1 MLTVHAPTATTFTA
15 TGEGVLDPELIDAR
29 VVEELGGAY
38 QLTVTYPA
46 DGPLASKLVVEAIIA
61 APVPGTTIR
70 QGFRIHE
77 VTTSLDGLLEVTA
90 FHLFYDLAGNFIA
103 DTFVVNKTPKAALDQ
118 LLRSATTPHRF
129 TATSSDTATRAS
141 ARVVRMNLAAAIM
154 DQGSDNTFASRWAGE
169 LTRDNWHIHHAATRG
184 ADRGVVIRD
193 RKNLTGYT
201 STIDLTSVVTRIVP
215 VGFDGITLPELYV
228 DSPHLNA
235 YAIPHIKVMRY
246 PDIKAIADADNPRE
260 DEVPLPQAHALLR
273 QAAKT
278 EFTTNHVDTPAA
290 SYTVSFVDLA
300 STAEY
305 ADLAELETVLL
316 GDTVTVQHADLGMS
330 LSARVVGYE
339 YDPLQQAY
347 VSVELGSVAGKFT
360 QITRQITTA
369 QTAAQMAADLAG
381 VALASADGKSTN
393 HYGPKQ
399 PAAARLGDTW
409 FRDNGES
416 IEIWIYQV
424 TDTGE
429 PGWVALATDLN
440 HAQVSAELAEARAE
454 VEAAKT
460 AADDAQAAATAVA
473 ARLTVAETE
482 ISQAREAAS
491 QAEATAREAE
501 AVAGEAGMKVTGLE
515 SSVSQAQHR
524 ADTAYETARQVQT
537 SNEARFTELTNADN
551 SLASSLSMMA
561 SDLNLRVRSGEIISQ
576 INISPET
583 ILIAGERIHITG
595 RTSIDDATVTSAMI
609 ANAAITDAKIANL
622 SAAKITTG
630 TLAAA
635 RIAAGSITSDKLTI
649 ADGFIKTA
657 MIANAAITDAK
668 IGSLSASKITT
679 GTLSAARI
687 AAGSITSDK
696 LTIATGFIQTG
707 MIADAAITSAK
718 IGALDAGKI
727 TTGVLNASRIGA
739 RSITA
744 DKLAT
749 NAIQVG
755 LAGWTS
761 SIRISPT
768 QIAWYNGS
776 TLEGSITSSGMN
788 FYYGTRFIGRTGQ
801 QYKTGNTSVRGIS
814 NSLDT
819 QGDYITWSYKKLQ
832 SDDSYTTMLTL
843 DPRGK
848 FYGHAGI
855 HLGAELRTHGHSFYT
870 GENRSVVLQDCTLT
884 GKGTFAGWAGSS
896 NLSKVVFHTYDLMI
910 VTNGSF
916 YNMTRL
922 VDRVNDLMTR
932 VNSLILSLNQ
942 GWVKNINDAG
952 NGRITWNYFY
962 NTGLSTMSTNLN

>member
-29 VVEELGGAY
+29 VIEELGGAY

-46 DGPLASKLVVEAIIA
+46 DGPLASKLAVEAIIA

-118 LLRSATTPHRF
+118 LLRSATTKHRF

-154 DQGSDNTFASRWAGE
+154 DQASDNTFASRWAGE

-246 PDIKAIADADNPRE
+246 PDIKAIADAENPRE

-278 EFTTNHVDTPAA
+278 EFTTNHIDTPAA

-316 GDTVTVQHADLGMS
+316 GDTVTVQHADLGVS

-360 QITRQITTA
+360 QITRTITTA

-416 IEIWIYQV
+416 IEIWIYQL

-460 AADDAQAAATAVA
+460 AADDAQAAAIAVG
-473 ARLTVAETE
+473 ARLTEAETE

-491 QAEATAREAE
+491 QAETTARQAE
-501 AVAGEAGMKVTGLE
+501 AVAGEAGVKVTGLE
-515 SSVSQAQHR
+515 SSVSQARHR

-537 SNEARFTELTNADN
+537 SSEARFTELTNADN

-583 ILIAGERIHITG
+583 ILIDGKRIHITG
-595 RTSIDDATVTSAMI
+595 QTSIDNATITTAMI

-630 TLAAA
+630 TLSAG

-679 GTLSAARI
+679 GTLSAGRI

-696 LTIATGFIQTG
+696 LTIANGFIKTA
-707 MIADAAITSAK
+707 MIAEAAITSAK
-718 IGALDAGKI
+718 IAALDAGKI
-727 TTGVLNASRIGA
+727 TTGTLNAARIGA
-739 RSITA
+739 KSITA

-761 SIRISPT
+761 SIRITPT
-768 QIAWYNGS
+768 QISWYSGS
-776 TLEGSITSSGMN
+776 SLEGTITSSGLR
-788 FYYGTRFIGRTGQ
+788 FWYGTRYIGEMAR
-801 QYKTGNTSVRGIS
+801 RGKKDATDIQGIV
-814 NSLDT
+814 NQLAYR
-819 QGDYITWSYKKLQ
+819 GDYVAWTYQ
-832 SDDSYTTMLTL
+832 TTSTGDYFTCLTL
-843 DPRGK
+843 DPKGK
-848 FYGHAGI
+848 FYGRAGI
-855 HLGAELRTHGHSFYT
+855 HLGADLRINGNKVYT
-870 GENRSVVLQDCTLT
+870 SDTRYVMFQDVAFS
-884 GKGTFAGWAGSS
+884 GKGTYATLSGSS
-896 NLSKVVFHTYDLMI
+896 GLARIGFHTYDLLI
-910 VTNGSF
+910 TTNGTF
-916 YNMTRL
+916 YNMSRAFDRL
-922 VDRVNDLMTR
+922 KDLMTR
-932 VNSLILSLNQ
+932 VNEIIRRLNY
-942 GWVKNINDAG
+942 GWIVSISGSGSN
-952 NGRITWNYFY
+952 ITWTNYN
-962 NTGLSTMSTNLN
+962 NTGLSAMSTTLV

>member
-154 DQGSDNTFASRWAGE
+154 DQASDNTFASRWAGE
-169 LTRDNWHIHHAATRG
+169 LTRDNWHIHHTATRG

-316 GDTVTVQHADLGMS
+316 GDTVTVQHADLGVS

-416 IEIWIYQV
+416 IEIWIYQL

-460 AADDAQAAATAVA
+460 AADDAQAAAIAVA
-473 ARLTVAETE
+473 ARLTVAEAE
-482 ISQAREAAS
+482 IGQAREAAS

-537 SNEARFTELTNADN
+537 SSEARFTELTNADN

-561 SDLNLRVRSGEIISQ
+561 SDLNLRVRSSEIVSQ

-595 RTSIDDATVTSAMI
+595 RTSIDDATVTTAMI
-609 ANAAITDAKIANL
+609 ANAAITDAKISNL

-657 MIANAAITDAK
+657 MIADAAITDAK

-696 LTIATGFIQTG
+696 LTISNGFIKTA

-744 DKLAT
+744 DKLAA

-761 SIRISPT
+761 SIRITPT
-768 QIAWYNGS
+768 QISWYSGS
-776 TLEGSITSSGMN
+776 SLEGTITSSGLR
-788 FYYGTRFIGRTGQ
+788 FWYGTRYIGEMARRAKKDATDIQGIVNQ
-801 QYKTGNTSVRGIS
+801 LAYRGTTS
-814 NSLDT
+814 L
-819 QGDYITWSYKKLQ
+819 
-832 SDDSYTTMLTL
+832 
-843 DPRGK
+843 
-848 FYGHAGI
+848 
-855 HLGAELRTHGHSFYT
+855 
-870 GENRSVVLQDCTLT
+870 
-884 GKGTFAGWAGSS
+884 
-896 NLSKVVFHTYDLMI
+896 
-910 VTNGSF
+910 
-916 YNMTRL
+916 
-922 VDRVNDLMTR
+922 
-932 VNSLILSLNQ
+932 
-942 GWVKNINDAG
+942 
-952 NGRITWNYFY
+952 GRIRRPPPATI
-962 NTGLSTMSTNLN
+962 SRV

>member
-154 DQGSDNTFASRWAGE
+154 DQASDNTFASRWAGE
-169 LTRDNWHIHHAATRG
+169 LTRDNWHIHHTATRG

-316 GDTVTVQHADLGMS
+316 GDTVTVQHADLGVS

-416 IEIWIYQV
+416 IEIWIYQL

-460 AADDAQAAATAVA
+460 AADDAQAAAIAVA
-473 ARLTVAETE
+473 ARLTVAEAE
-482 ISQAREAAS
+482 IGQAREAAS

-537 SNEARFTELTNADN
+537 SSEARFTELTNADN

-561 SDLNLRVRSGEIISQ
+561 SDLNLRVRSSEIVSQ

-595 RTSIDDATVTSAMI
+595 RTSIDDATVTTAMI
-609 ANAAITDAKIANL
+609 ANAAITDAKISNL

-657 MIANAAITDAK
+657 MIADAAITDAK

-696 LTIATGFIQTG
+696 LTISNGFIKTA

-744 DKLAT
+744 DKLAA

-761 SIRISPT
+761 SIRITPT
-768 QIAWYNGS
+768 QISWYSGS
-776 TLEGSITSSGMN
+776 SLEGTITSSGLR
-788 FYYGTRFIGRTGQ
+788 FWYGTRYIGEMARRAKKDATDIQ
-801 QYKTGNTSVRGIS
+801 GIV
-814 NSLDT
+814 NQLAYR
-819 QGDYITWSYKKLQ
+819 GDYVAWTYQ
-832 SDDSYTTMLTL
+832 TTSTGDYFTCLTL
-843 DPRGK
+843 DPKGK
-848 FYGHAGI
+848 FYGRAGI
-855 HLGAELRTHGHSFYT
+855 HLGADLRINGNKVYT
-870 GENRSVVLQDCTLT
+870 SDTRYVMFQDVAFS
-884 GKGTFAGWAGSS
+884 GKGTYATLSGSS
-896 NLSKVVFHTYDLMI
+896 GLARIGFHTYDLLI
-910 VTNGSF
+910 TTNGTF
-916 YNMTRL
+916 YNMSRAFDRL
-922 VDRVNDLMTR
+922 KDLMTR
-932 VNSLILSLNQ
+932 VNEIIRRLNY
-942 GWVKNINDAG
+942 GWIVSISGSGSN
-952 NGRITWNYFY
+952 ITWTNYN
-962 NTGLSTMSTNLN
+962 NTGLSAMSTSLV

>member
-473 ARLTVAETE
+473 ARLTVAEAE
-482 ISQAREAAS
+482 IGQAREAAS

-561 SDLNLRVRSGEIISQ
+561 SDLNLRVRSSEIVSQ

-595 RTSIDDATVTSAMI
+595 RTSIDDATVTTAMI

>member
-169 LTRDNWHIHHAATRG
+169 LTRDNWHIHHTATRG

-537 SNEARFTELTNADN
+537 SSEARFTELTNADN

-561 SDLNLRVRSGEIISQ
+561 SDLNLRVRSSEIISQ

-595 RTSIDDATVTSAMI
+595 RTSIDNATVTTAMI
-609 ANAAITDAKIANL
+609 ANAAITDAKISNL

>member
-15 TGEGVLDPELIDAR
+15 TGEGVLDHDLIDAR

-278 EFTTNHVDTPAA
+278 EFTTNHIDTPAA

-316 GDTVTVQHADLGMS
+316 GDTVTVQHADLGVS

-369 QTAAQMAADLAG
+369 QTAAHAAADLAG

-393 HYGPKQ
+393 HYGPTQ

-409 FRDNGES
+409 FKDNGES

-460 AADDAQAAATAVA
+460 AADDAQAAAIAVA
-473 ARLTVAETE
+473 ARLTEAETE

-491 QAEATAREAE
+491 QAETTAREAE

-595 RTSIDDATVTSAMI
+595 QTSIDNATITTAMI

-755 LAGWTS
+755 LAGWTN

>member
-1 MLTVHAPTATTFTA
+1 
-15 TGEGVLDPELIDAR
+15 
-29 VVEELGGAY
+29 
-38 QLTVTYPA
+38 
-46 DGPLASKLVVEAIIA
+46 
-61 APVPGTTIR
+61 
-70 QGFRIHE
+70 
-77 VTTSLDGLLEVTA
+77 
-90 FHLFYDLAGNFIA
+90 
-103 DTFVVNKTPKAALDQ
+103 
-118 LLRSATTPHRF
+118 
-129 TATSSDTATRAS
+129 
-141 ARVVRMNLAAAIM
+141 
-154 DQGSDNTFASRWAGE
+154 
-169 LTRDNWHIHHAATRG
+169 
-184 ADRGVVIRD
+184 
-193 RKNLTGYT
+193 
-201 STIDLTSVVTRIVP
+201 
-215 VGFDGITLPELYV
+215 
-228 DSPHLNA
+228 
-235 YAIPHIKVMRY
+235 MRY
-246 PDIKAIADADNPRE
+246 PHIKAIADADNPRE

-595 RTSIDDATVTSAMI
+595 RTSIDDATVTTAMI

-696 LTIATGFIQTG
+696 LTIATGFIKTG

-718 IGALDAGKI
+718 IAALDAGKI
-727 TTGVLNASRIGA
+727 TTGTLNAARIRA
-739 RSITA
+739 KSITA

-761 SIRISPT
+761 SIRITPT
-768 QIAWYNGS
+768 QISWYSGS
-776 TLEGSITSSGMN
+776 SLEG
-788 FYYGTRFIGRTGQ
+788 
-801 QYKTGNTSVRGIS
+801 
-814 NSLDT
+814 
-819 QGDYITWSYKKLQ
+819 
-832 SDDSYTTMLTL
+832 
-843 DPRGK
+843 
-848 FYGHAGI
+848 
-855 HLGAELRTHGHSFYT
+855 
-870 GENRSVVLQDCTLT
+870 
-884 GKGTFAGWAGSS
+884 
-896 NLSKVVFHTYDLMI
+896 
-910 VTNGSF
+910 
-916 YNMTRL
+916 
-922 VDRVNDLMTR
+922 
-932 VNSLILSLNQ
+932 
-942 GWVKNINDAG
+942 
-952 NGRITWNYFY
+952 
-962 NTGLSTMSTNLN
+962 

>member
-129 TATSSDTATRAS
+129 TATSSDTAARAS

-169 LTRDNWHIHHAATRG
+169 LTRDNWHIHHTATRG

-316 GDTVTVQHADLGMS
+316 GDTVTVQHADLGVS

-460 AADDAQAAATAVA
+460 AADDAQAAAIAVA
-473 ARLTVAETE
+473 ARLTEAETE

-595 RTSIDDATVTSAMI
+595 QTSIDNATVTTAMI

-855 HLGAELRTHGHSFYT
+855 HLGAELRTHGHSF
-870 GENRSVVLQDCTLT
+870 
-884 GKGTFAGWAGSS
+884 
-896 NLSKVVFHTYDLMI
+896 
-910 VTNGSF
+910 
-916 YNMTRL
+916 
-922 VDRVNDLMTR
+922 
-932 VNSLILSLNQ
+932 
-942 GWVKNINDAG
+942 
-952 NGRITWNYFY
+952 
-962 NTGLSTMSTNLN
+962 

>member
-61 APVPGTTIR
+61 APGPGTTIR

-246 PDIKAIADADNPRE
+246 PDIKAIADAENPRE

-278 EFTTNHVDTPAA
+278 EFTTNHIDTPAA

-316 GDTVTVQHADLGMS
+316 GDTVTVQHADLGVS

-360 QITRQITTA
+360 QITRTITTA

-416 IEIWIYQV
+416 IEIWIYQL

-460 AADDAQAAATAVA
+460 AADDAQAAAIAVG
-473 ARLTVAETE
+473 ARLTEAETE

-491 QAEATAREAE
+491 QAETTARQAE
-501 AVAGEAGMKVTGLE
+501 AVAGEAGVKVTGLE
-515 SSVSQAQHR
+515 SSVSQARHR

-537 SNEARFTELTNADN
+537 SSEARFTELTNADN

-595 RTSIDDATVTSAMI
+595 QTSIDNATVTTAMI

-679 GTLSAARI
+679 GTLSAVRI

-776 TLEGSITSSGMN
+776 TLEGNITSSGMN

>member
-169 LTRDNWHIHHAATRG
+169 LTRDNWHIHHTATRG

-316 GDTVTVQHADLGMS
+316 GDTVTVQHADLGVS

-460 AADDAQAAATAVA
+460 AADDAQAAAIAVA
-473 ARLTVAETE
+473 ARLTEAETE

-491 QAEATAREAE
+491 QAEATARQAE

-537 SNEARFTELTNADN
+537 SSEARFTELANADN

-583 ILIAGERIHITG
+583 ILIDGKRIHITG
-595 RTSIDDATVTSAMI
+595 RTSIDNATITTAMI

-630 TLAAA
+630 TLSAG

-649 ADGFIKTA
+649 ANGFIKTA
-657 MIANAAITDAK
+657 MIAE
-668 IGSLSASKITT
+668 
-679 GTLSAARI
+679 
-687 AAGSITSDK
+687 
-696 LTIATGFIQTG
+696 
-707 MIADAAITSAK
+707 AAITSAK
-718 IGALDAGKI
+718 IAALDAGRI
-727 TTGVLNASRIGA
+727 TTGTLNAARIGA
-739 RSITA
+739 KSITA

-761 SIRISPT
+761 SIRITPT
-768 QIAWYNGS
+768 QISWYSGS
-776 TLEGSITSSGMN
+776 SLEGTITSSGLR
-788 FYYGTRFIGRTGQ
+788 FWYGTRYIGEMARRAKKDATDIQ
-801 QYKTGNTSVRGIS
+801 GIV
-814 NSLDT
+814 NQLAYR
-819 QGDYITWSYKKLQ
+819 GDYVAWTYQ
-832 SDDSYTTMLTL
+832 TTSTGDYFTCLTL
-843 DPRGK
+843 DPKGK
-848 FYGHAGI
+848 FYGRAGI
-855 HLGAELRTHGHSFYT
+855 HLGADLRINGNKVYT
-870 GENRSVVLQDCTLT
+870 SDTRYVMFQDVAFS
-884 GKGTFAGWAGSS
+884 GKGTYATLSGSS
-896 NLSKVVFHTYDLMI
+896 GLARIGFHTYDLLI
-910 VTNGSF
+910 TTNGTF
-916 YNMTRL
+916 YNMSRAFDRL
-922 VDRVNDLMTR
+922 KDLMTR
-932 VNSLILSLNQ
+932 VNEIIRRLNY
-942 GWVKNINDAG
+942 GWIVSISGSGSN
-952 NGRITWNYFY
+952 ITWTNYN
-962 NTGLSTMSTNLN
+962 NTGLSAMSTTLV

>member
-61 APVPGTTIR
+61 APGPGTTIR

-246 PDIKAIADADNPRE
+246 PDIKAIADAENPRE

-278 EFTTNHVDTPAA
+278 EFTTNHIDTPAA

-316 GDTVTVQHADLGMS
+316 GDTVTVQHADLGVS

-360 QITRQITTA
+360 QITRTITTA

-416 IEIWIYQV
+416 IEIWIYQL

-460 AADDAQAAATAVA
+460 AADDAQAAAIAVG
-473 ARLTVAETE
+473 ARLTEAETE

-491 QAEATAREAE
+491 QAETTARQAE
-501 AVAGEAGMKVTGLE
+501 AVAGEAGVKVTGLE
-515 SSVSQAQHR
+515 SSVSQARHR

-537 SNEARFTELTNADN
+537 SSEARFTELTNADN

-595 RTSIDDATVTSAMI
+595 QTSIDNATVTTAMI

-776 TLEGSITSSGMN
+776 TLEGNITSSGMN

-942 GWVKNINDAG
+942 GWVKSINDAG

>member
-15 TGEGVLDPELIDAR
+15 TGEGVLDHDLIDAR
-29 VVEELGGAY
+29 VMEELGGAY
-38 QLTVTYPA
+38 QLTIVYPA

-77 VTTSLDGLLEVTA
+77 VSTSLDGRLEVTA

-154 DQGSDNTFASRWAGE
+154 DQGSDNTIASRWAGE

-201 STIDLTSVVTRIVP
+201 ATVDLTSVVTRIVP

-228 DSPHLNA
+228 DSPHVDN
-235 YAIPHIKVMRY
+235 YATPHIKVIRY

-273 QAAKT
+273 QAAKA
-278 EFTTNHVDTPAA
+278 EYATNHIDTPAA

-300 STAEY
+300 STNEY

-316 GDTVTVQHADLGMS
+316 GDTVTVQHADLGVS

-339 YDPLQQAY
+339 YDPLRQAY

-360 QITRQITTA
+360 QITRTITTA
-369 QTAAQMAADLAG
+369 QTAAHAAADLAS

-393 HYGPKQ
+393 HYGPTQ
-399 PAAARLGDTW
+399 PAAARLGDAW
-409 FRDNGES
+409 FKDNGES
-416 IEIWIYQV
+416 IEIWIYQL

-460 AADDAQAAATAVA
+460 AAADAQAAAAAVG
-473 ARLTVAETE
+473 ARLTEAETE

-491 QAEATAREAE
+491 QAETTARQAE
-501 AVAGEAGMKVTGLE
+501 AVAGEAGVKVTGLE
-515 SSVSQAQHR
+515 SSVSQARHR

-537 SNEARFTELTNADN
+537 SSEARFTELTNADN

-595 RTSIDDATVTSAMI
+595 QTSIDDATITTAMI

-755 LAGWTS
+755 LAGWTN

-776 TLEGSITSSGMN
+776 TLEGTITSSGMR
-788 FYYGTRFIGRTGQ
+788 FYYGSRFIGWTGQ
-801 QYKTGNTSVRGIS
+801 QSKAGAADIRGIS
-814 NSLDT
+814 NSLEYT
-819 QGDYITWSYKKLQ
+819 GDYISWSYKTT
-832 SDDSYTTMLTL
+832 STSTTYTTMLTL

-848 FYGHAGI
+848 FYGKSGI
-855 HLGAELRTHGHSFYT
+855 HLGAALRTHGHDFYT
-870 GENRSVVLQDCTLT
+870 QGNRIIIPQDCTLT
-884 GKGTFAGWAGSS
+884 GVGTYPGWAGSS
-896 NLSKVVFHTYDLMI
+896 GRSKVVFHTNDLYVI
-910 VTNGSF
+910 SGNTF
-916 YNMTRL
+916 YNMTS
-922 VDRVNDLMTR
+922 VFNRVKDLMSR
-932 VNSLILSLNQ
+932 MNSLISLLNQ
-942 GWVKNINDAG
+942 GWVKNINSGANG
-952 NGRITWNYFY
+952 NITWNYFS
-962 NTGLSTMSTNLN
+962 NTGLSSMSTTLS

>member
-29 VVEELGGAY
+29 VIEELGGAY

-46 DGPLASKLVVEAIIA
+46 DGPLASKLAVEAIIA

-118 LLRSATTPHRF
+118 FLRSATTKHRF

-154 DQGSDNTFASRWAGE
+154 NQGSDNTFASRWAGE

-228 DSPHLNA
+228 DSPHVDH

-246 PDIKAIADADNPRE
+246 PDIKAIADAENPRE
-260 DEVPLPQAHALLR
+260 DEVPLPQAHAILR
-273 QAAKT
+273 QAARA
-278 EFTTNHVDTPAA
+278 EYATNHIDTPAA

-300 STAEY
+300 STTEY

-316 GDTVTVQHADLGMS
+316 GDTVTVQHADLGVS

-339 YDPLQQAY
+339 YDPLRQTY
-347 VSVELGSVAGKFT
+347 ISVELGSVAGKFT
-360 QITRQITTA
+360 SITRQITTA

-393 HYGPKQ
+393 HYGPTQ

-429 PGWVALATDLN
+429 PGWVAVATDLN

-460 AADDAQAAATAVA
+460 AADDAQAAAAAVG
-473 ARLTVAETE
+473 ARLTVAEAE
-482 ISQAREAAS
+482 IGQAREAAS
-491 QAEATAREAE
+491 QAEATARQAE
-501 AVAGEAGMKVTGLE
+501 AVAGEAGVKVAGLE
-515 SSVSQAQHR
+515 SSVSQARHR

-537 SNEARFTELTNADN
+537 SSEARFTELANADN

-583 ILIAGERIHITG
+583 ILIDGKRIHITG
-595 RTSIDDATVTSAMI
+595 RTSIDNATITTAMI

-630 TLAAA
+630 TLSAG

-679 GTLSAARI
+679 GTLSAGRI

-696 LTIATGFIQTG
+696 LTIANGFIKTA
-707 MIADAAITSAK
+707 MIAEAAITSAK
-718 IGALDAGKI
+718 IAALDAGKI
-727 TTGVLNASRIGA
+727 TTGTLNAARIGA
-739 RSITA
+739 KSITA

-761 SIRISPT
+761 SIRITPT
-768 QIAWYNGS
+768 QISWYSGS
-776 TLEGSITSSGMN
+776 SLEGTITSSGLR
-788 FYYGTRFIGRTGQ
+788 FWYGTRYIGEMARRAKKDATDIQ
-801 QYKTGNTSVRGIS
+801 GIV
-814 NSLDT
+814 NQLAYR
-819 QGDYITWSYKKLQ
+819 GDYVAWTYQ
-832 SDDSYTTMLTL
+832 TTSTGDYFTCLTL
-843 DPRGK
+843 DPKGK
-848 FYGHAGI
+848 FYGRAGI
-855 HLGAELRTHGHSFYT
+855 LLGADLRINGNKVYT
-870 GENRSVVLQDCTLT
+870 SDTRYVMFQDVAFS
-884 GKGTFAGWAGSS
+884 GKGTYATLSGSS
-896 NLSKVVFHTYDLMI
+896 GLARIGFHTYDLLI
-910 VTNGSF
+910 TTNGTF
-916 YNMTRL
+916 YNMSRAFDRL
-922 VDRVNDLMTR
+922 KDLMTR
-932 VNSLILSLNQ
+932 VNEIIRRLNY
-942 GWVKNINDAG
+942 GWIVSISGSGSN
-952 NGRITWNYFY
+952 ITWTNYN
-962 NTGLSTMSTNLN
+962 NTGLSAMSTTLV

>member
-46 DGPLASKLVVEAIIA
+46 DGPLALKLAVEAIIA

-118 LLRSATTPHRF
+118 LLEAASAPHRF

-154 DQGSDNTFASRWAGE
+154 DQASDNTFASRWAGE
-169 LTRDNWHIHHAATRG
+169 LTRDNWHIHHTATRG

-228 DSPHLNA
+228 DSPHVDH

-316 GDTVTVQHADLGMS
+316 GDTVTVQHADLGVS

-416 IEIWIYQV
+416 IEIWIYQL

-460 AADDAQAAATAVA
+460 AADDAHAAAAAVG
-473 ARLTVAETE
+473 ARLTEAETE

-491 QAEATAREAE
+491 QAEATARQAE
-501 AVAGEAGMKVTGLE
+501 AVAGEAGVKVAGLE

-537 SNEARFTELTNADN
+537 SSEARFTELTNADN

-561 SDLNLRVRSGEIISQ
+561 SDLNLRVRSGEIVSQ

-595 RTSIDDATVTSAMI
+595 QTSIDNATITTAMI
-609 ANAAITDAKIANL
+609 ANAAITDAKIASL

-657 MIANAAITDAK
+657 MIADAAITDAK

-679 GTLSAARI
+679 GTLAAARI

-696 LTIATGFIQTG
+696 LTISNGFIKTA

-718 IGALDAGKI
+718 IAALDAGKI
-727 TTGVLNASRIGA
+727 TTGVLSASRIGA

-755 LAGWTS
+755 LARWTN

-801 QYKTGNTSVRGIS
+801 QYKTGNTNVRGIS

-819 QGDYITWSYKKLQ
+819 QGDYITWSYKKIQ

-932 VNSLILSLNQ
+932 VNSLIRSLNQ

-952 NGRITWNYFY
+952 NGRITWNYFS

>member
-29 VVEELGGAY
+29 VIEELGGAY

-46 DGPLASKLVVEAIIA
+46 DGPLASKLAVEAIIA

-118 LLRSATTPHRF
+118 LLRSATTKHRF

-154 DQGSDNTFASRWAGE
+154 NQGSDNTFASRWAGE

-228 DSPHLNA
+228 DSPHVDH

-246 PDIKAIADADNPRE
+246 PDIKAIADAENPRE

-273 QAAKT
+273 QAARA
-278 EFTTNHVDTPAA
+278 EYATNHIDTPAA
-290 SYTVSFVDLA
+290 SYTVSFVDLS
-300 STAEY
+300 STTEY

-316 GDTVTVQHADLGMS
+316 GDTVTVQHADLGVS

-339 YDPLQQAY
+339 YDPLRQTY
-347 VSVELGSVAGKFT
+347 ISVELGSVAGKFT
-360 QITRQITTA
+360 SITRTITTA

-393 HYGPKQ
+393 HYGPTQ

-409 FRDNGES
+409 FKDNGES

-424 TDTGE
+424 TDTGK
-429 PGWVALATDLN
+429 PGWVTLATDLN

-460 AADDAQAAATAVA
+460 AADDAQAAAAAVG
-473 ARLTVAETE
+473 ARLTEAEAE
-482 ISQAREAAS
+482 IGQAREAAS
-491 QAEATAREAE
+491 QAEATARQAE
-501 AVAGEAGMKVTGLE
+501 AVAGEAGVKVAGLE
-515 SSVSQAQHR
+515 SSVSQARHR

-537 SNEARFTELTNADN
+537 SSEARFTELANADN

-576 INISPET
+576 INVSPET
-583 ILIAGERIHITG
+583 ILIDGKRIHITG
-595 RTSIDDATVTSAMI
+595 RTSIDNATITTAMI

-630 TLAAA
+630 TLSAG

-649 ADGFIKTA
+649 ANGFIKTA
-657 MIANAAITDAK
+657 MIAE
-668 IGSLSASKITT
+668 
-679 GTLSAARI
+679 
-687 AAGSITSDK
+687 
-696 LTIATGFIQTG
+696 
-707 MIADAAITSAK
+707 AAITSAK
-718 IGALDAGKI
+718 IAALDAGKI
-727 TTGVLNASRIGA
+727 TTGTLNAARIGA
-739 RSITA
+739 KSITA

-761 SIRISPT
+761 SIRITPT
-768 QIAWYNGS
+768 QISWYSGS
-776 TLEGSITSSGMN
+776 SLEGTITSSGLR
-788 FYYGTRFIGRTGQ
+788 FWYGTRYIGEMARRAKKDATDIQ
-801 QYKTGNTSVRGIS
+801 GIV
-814 NSLDT
+814 NQLAYR
-819 QGDYITWSYKKLQ
+819 GDYVAWTYQ
-832 SDDSYTTMLTL
+832 TTSTGDYFTCLTL
-843 DPRGK
+843 DPKGK
-848 FYGHAGI
+848 FYGRAGI
-855 HLGAELRTHGHSFYT
+855 HLGADLRINGNKVYT
-870 GENRSVVLQDCTLT
+870 SDTRYVMFQDVAFS
-884 GKGTFAGWAGSS
+884 GKGTYATLSGSS
-896 NLSKVVFHTYDLMI
+896 GLARIGFHTYDLLI
-910 VTNGSF
+910 TTNGTF
-916 YNMTRL
+916 YNMSRAFDRL
-922 VDRVNDLMTR
+922 KDLMTR
-932 VNSLILSLNQ
+932 VNEIIRRLNY
-942 GWVKNINDAG
+942 GWIVSISGSGSN
-952 NGRITWNYFY
+952 ITWTNYN
-962 NTGLSTMSTNLN
+962 NTGLSAMSTTLV

>member
-595 RTSIDDATVTSAMI
+595 RTSIDDATVTTAMI

>member
-15 TGEGVLDPELIDAR
+15 TGEGVLDPGLIAAR
-29 VVEELGGAY
+29 VMEELGGAY
-38 QLTVTYPA
+38 QLTIVYPA
-46 DGPLASKLVVEAIIA
+46 NGPLASQLAVEAIIA

-118 LLRSATTPHRF
+118 LLRSATTKHRF
-129 TATSSDTATRAS
+129 TATSSDTTTRAS

-169 LTRDNWHIHHAATRG
+169 LTRDNWHIHHAVRRG
-184 ADRGVVIRD
+184 ADHGVVIRD

-228 DSPHLNA
+228 DSPHVDH

-246 PDIKAIADADNPRE
+246 PHIKAIADADNPRE

-273 QAAKT
+273 QAAKA
-278 EFTTNHVDTPAA
+278 EYATNHIDTPAA

-300 STAEY
+300 STTEY

-316 GDTVTVQHADLGMS
+316 GDTVTVQHADLGVS

-339 YDPLQQAY
+339 YDPLRQTY
-347 VSVELGSVAGKFT
+347 ISVELGSVAGKFT
-360 QITRQITTA
+360 SITRQITTA
-369 QTAAQMAADLAG
+369 QTAAQIAADLAG

-409 FRDNGES
+409 FKDNGES

-424 TDTGE
+424 TDTGK

-460 AADDAQAAATAVA
+460 AADDAQAAAAAVG
-473 ARLTVAETE
+473 ARLTEAEAE
-482 ISQAREAAS
+482 IGQAREAAS
-491 QAEATAREAE
+491 QAEATARQAE
-501 AVAGEAGMKVTGLE
+501 AVAGEAGVKVAGLE
-515 SSVSQAQHR
+515 SSVSQARHR

-537 SNEARFTELTNADN
+537 SSEARFTELANADN

-583 ILIAGERIHITG
+583 ILIDGKRIHITG
-595 RTSIDDATVTSAMI
+595 RTSIDNATITTAMI

-630 TLAAA
+630 TLSAG

-649 ADGFIKTA
+649 ANGFIKTA
-657 MIANAAITDAK
+657 MIAE
-668 IGSLSASKITT
+668 
-679 GTLSAARI
+679 
-687 AAGSITSDK
+687 
-696 LTIATGFIQTG
+696 
-707 MIADAAITSAK
+707 AAITSAK
-718 IGALDAGKI
+718 IAALDAGKI
-727 TTGVLNASRIGA
+727 TTGTLNAARIGA
-739 RSITA
+739 KSITA

-761 SIRISPT
+761 SIRITPT
-768 QIAWYNGS
+768 QISWYSGS
-776 TLEGSITSSGMN
+776 SLEGTITSSGLR
-788 FYYGTRFIGRTGQ
+788 FWYGTRYIGEMARRAKKDATDIQ
-801 QYKTGNTSVRGIS
+801 GIV
-814 NSLDT
+814 NQLAYR
-819 QGDYITWSYKKLQ
+819 GDYVAWTYQ
-832 SDDSYTTMLTL
+832 TTSTGDYFTCLTL
-843 DPRGK
+843 DPKGK
-848 FYGHAGI
+848 FYGRAGI
-855 HLGAELRTHGHSFYT
+855 HLGADLRINGNKVYT
-870 GENRSVVLQDCTLT
+870 SDTRYVMFQDVAFS
-884 GKGTFAGWAGSS
+884 GKGTYATLSGSS
-896 NLSKVVFHTYDLMI
+896 GLARIGFHTYDLLI
-910 VTNGSF
+910 TTNGTF
-916 YNMTRL
+916 YNMSRAFDRL
-922 VDRVNDLMTR
+922 KDLMTR
-932 VNSLILSLNQ
+932 VNEIIRRLNY
-942 GWVKNINDAG
+942 GWIVSISGSGSN
-952 NGRITWNYFY
+952 ITWTNYN
-962 NTGLSTMSTNLN
+962 NTGLSAMSTTLV

>member
-1 MLTVHAPTATTFTA
+1 MLTVHAPPATTFTA

-595 RTSIDDATVTSAMI
+595 RTSIDDATVTTAMI

>member
-15 TGEGVLDPELIDAR
+15 TGKGVLDPELIDAR
-29 VVEELGGAY
+29 VVEELGGVY
-38 QLTVTYPA
+38 QLTITYPA
-46 DGPLASKLVVEAIIA
+46 DGPLASKLAVDAIIA

-77 VTTSLDGLLEVTA
+77 VTTTLDGLLEVTA

-118 LLRSATTPHRF
+118 LLGAATTKHRF

-154 DQGSDNTFASRWAGE
+154 DQGSDNTFASRWPGE

-201 STIDLTSVVTRIVP
+201 STVDLTSVVTRIVP
-215 VGFDGITLPELYV
+215 VGFNGITLPELYV

-273 QAAKT
+273 QAAKA
-278 EFTTNHVDTPAA
+278 EYATNHIDTPAA
-290 SYTVSFVDLA
+290 SYTVSFVDLT
-300 STAEY
+300 STTEY

-316 GDTVTVQHADLGMS
+316 GDTVTVQHADLGVF

-360 QITRQITTA
+360 SITRTITTA
-369 QTAAQMAADLAG
+369 QTAAHAAADLAG

-409 FRDNGES
+409 FKDNGES
-416 IEIWIYQV
+416 IEIWIYQL

-460 AADDAQAAATAVA
+460 AADDAQAAAAAVG
-473 ARLTVAETE
+473 ARLTEAETE

-491 QAEATAREAE
+491 QAEATARQAE
-501 AVAGEAGMKVTGLE
+501 AVAGEAGVKVTGLE

-537 SNEARFTELTNADN
+537 SSEARFTELTNADN

-595 RTSIDDATVTSAMI
+595 QTSIDDATITTAMI
-609 ANAAITDAKIANL
+609 ANAAITDAKISNL
-622 SAAKITTG
+622 SASKITTG

-649 ADGFIKTA
+649 SNGFIKTA
-657 MIANAAITDAK
+657 MIANSAITDAK

-727 TTGVLNASRIGA
+727 TTGVLNASRIGT

-755 LAGWTS
+755 LAGWTN

-776 TLEGSITSSGMN
+776 TLEGNITSSGMR
-788 FYYGTRFIGRTGQ
+788 FYYGSRFIGWTGQ
-801 QYKTGNTSVRGIS
+801 QSKAGAADIRGIS
-814 NSLDT
+814 NSLEYT
-819 QGDYITWSYKKLQ
+819 GDYISWSYKTT
-832 SDDSYTTMLTL
+832 STSTNYTTMLTL

-848 FYGHAGI
+848 FYGQSGI
-855 HLGAELRTHGHSFYT
+855 HLGAALRTHGHDFYT
-870 GENRSVVLQDCTLT
+870 QGNRIIIPQDCTLT
-884 GKGTFAGWAGSS
+884 GVGTYPGWAGSS
-896 NLSKVVFHTYDLMI
+896 GKSKVVFHTNDLYVI
-910 VTNGSF
+910 SGNTF
-916 YNMTRL
+916 YNMTK
-922 VDRVNDLMTR
+922 VFNRVKDLMSR
-932 VNSLILSLNQ
+932 MNSLISLLNQ
-942 GWVKNINDAG
+942 GWVKNINSGANG
-952 NGRITWNYFY
+952 NITWNYFS
-962 NTGLSTMSTNLN
+962 NTGLSSMATTLS

>member
-15 TGEGVLDPELIDAR
+15 TGEGVLDPELIAAR

-38 QLTVTYPA
+38 QLTIVYPA
-46 DGPLASKLVVEAIIA
+46 DGPLASKLAVEAIIA

-77 VTTSLDGLLEVTA
+77 VTTTLDGLLEVTA
-90 FHLFYDLAGNFIA
+90 FHLFYDLSGNFIA

-118 LLRSATTPHRF
+118 LLGAATTKHRF

-154 DQGSDNTFASRWAGE
+154 DQASDNTFASRWAGE

-228 DSPHLNA
+228 DSPHVDH
-235 YAIPHIKVMRY
+235 YAIPHIKVVRY
-246 PDIKAIADADNPRE
+246 PHIKAIADADNPRE

-273 QAAKT
+273 QAAKA
-278 EFTTNHVDTPAA
+278 EYATNHIDTPAA

-300 STAEY
+300 STTEY
-305 ADLAELETVLL
+305 ADFAELETVLL
-316 GDTVTVQHADLGMS
+316 GDTVTVQHADLGVS

-339 YDPLQQAY
+339 YDPLRQTY
-347 VSVELGSVAGKFT
+347 ISVELGSVAGKFT
-360 QITRQITTA
+360 SITRQITTA

-409 FRDNGES
+409 FKDNGES

-424 TDTGE
+424 TDTGK

-460 AADDAQAAATAVA
+460 AADDAQAAAAAVG
-473 ARLTVAETE
+473 ARLTEAEAE
-482 ISQAREAAS
+482 IGQAREAAS
-491 QAEATAREAE
+491 QAEATARQAE
-501 AVAGEAGMKVTGLE
+501 AVAGEAGVKVAGLE
-515 SSVSQAQHR
+515 SSVSQARHR

-537 SNEARFTELTNADN
+537 SSEARFTELANADN

-583 ILIAGERIHITG
+583 ILIDGKRIHITG
-595 RTSIDDATVTSAMI
+595 QTSIDNATITTAMI
-609 ANAAITDAKIANL
+609 ANAAITDAKIGSL
-622 SAAKITTG
+622 SASKITTG

-696 LTIATGFIQTG
+696 LTISNGFIKTA

-727 TTGVLNASRIGA
+727 TTGVLGASRIGA

-744 DKLAT
+744 DKLAA

-761 SIRISPT
+761 SIRITPT
-768 QIAWYNGS
+768 QISWYSGS
-776 TLEGSITSSGMN
+776 SLEGTITSSGLR
-788 FYYGTRFIGRTGQ
+788 FWYGTRYIGEMARRAKKDATDIQ
-801 QYKTGNTSVRGIS
+801 GIV
-814 NSLDT
+814 NQLAYR
-819 QGDYITWSYKKLQ
+819 GDYVAWTYQ
-832 SDDSYTTMLTL
+832 TTSTGDYFTCLTL
-843 DPRGK
+843 DPKGK
-848 FYGHAGI
+848 FYGRAGI
-855 HLGAELRTHGHSFYT
+855 HLGADLRINGNKVYT
-870 GENRSVVLQDCTLT
+870 SDTRYVMFQDVAFS
-884 GKGTFAGWAGSS
+884 GKGTYATLSGSS
-896 NLSKVVFHTYDLMI
+896 GLARIGFHTYDLLI
-910 VTNGSF
+910 TTNGTF
-916 YNMTRL
+916 YNMSRAFDRL
-922 VDRVNDLMTR
+922 KDLMTR
-932 VNSLILSLNQ
+932 VNEIIRRLNY
-942 GWVKNINDAG
+942 GWIVSISGSGSN
-952 NGRITWNYFY
+952 ITWTNYN
-962 NTGLSTMSTNLN
+962 NTGLSAMSTTLV

>member
-29 VVEELGGAY
+29 VMEELGGAY

-154 DQGSDNTFASRWAGE
+154 DQGSDNTFASRWTGE
-169 LTRDNWHIHHAATRG
+169 LTRDNWHIHHTATRG

-416 IEIWIYQV
+416 IEIWIYQL

-460 AADDAQAAATAVA
+460 AADDAQAAAIAVA
-473 ARLTVAETE
+473 ARLTEAETE

-537 SNEARFTELTNADN
+537 SSEARFTELTNADN

-561 SDLNLRVRSGEIISQ
+561 SDLNLRVRSSEIISQ

-595 RTSIDDATVTSAMI
+595 RTSIDNATVTTAMI
-609 ANAAITDAKIANL
+609 ANAAITDAKISNL

-696 LTIATGFIQTG
+696 LTISNGFIKTA

-727 TTGVLNASRIGA
+727 TTGVLGASRIGA

-744 DKLAT
+744 DKLAA

-761 SIRISPT
+761 SIRITPT
-768 QIAWYNGS
+768 QISWYSGS
-776 TLEGSITSSGMN
+776 SLEGTITSSGLR
-788 FYYGTRFIGRTGQ
+788 FWYGTRYIGEMARRAKKDATDIQ
-801 QYKTGNTSVRGIS
+801 GIV
-814 NSLDT
+814 NQLAYR
-819 QGDYITWSYKKLQ
+819 GDYVAWTYQ
-832 SDDSYTTMLTL
+832 TTSTGDYFTCLTL
-843 DPRGK
+843 DPKGK
-848 FYGHAGI
+848 FYGRAGI
-855 HLGAELRTHGHSFYT
+855 HLGADLRINGNKVYT
-870 GENRSVVLQDCTLT
+870 SDTRYVMFQDVAFS
-884 GKGTFAGWAGSS
+884 GKGTYATLSGSS
-896 NLSKVVFHTYDLMI
+896 GLARIGFHTYDLLI
-910 VTNGSF
+910 TTNGTF
-916 YNMTRL
+916 YNMSRAFDRL
-922 VDRVNDLMTR
+922 KDLMTR
-932 VNSLILSLNQ
+932 VNEIIRRLNY
-942 GWVKNINDAG
+942 GWIVSISGSGSN
-952 NGRITWNYFY
+952 ITWTNYN
-962 NTGLSTMSTNLN
+962 NTGLSAMSTSLV

>member
-416 IEIWIYQV
+416 IEIWIYQL

-460 AADDAQAAATAVA
+460 AADDAQAAAAAVA
-473 ARLTVAETE
+473 ARLTEAEAE
-482 ISQAREAAS
+482 IGQAREAAS
-491 QAEATAREAE
+491 QAEATARQAE
-501 AVAGEAGMKVTGLE
+501 AVAGEAGVKVAGLE
-515 SSVSQAQHR
+515 SSVSQARHR

-561 SDLNLRVRSGEIISQ
+561 SDLNLRVHSGEIISQ

-595 RTSIDDATVTSAMI
+595 RTSIDDATVTTAMI

>member
-15 TGEGVLDPELIDAR
+15 TGEGVLDPDLIDAR

-38 QLTVTYPA
+38 QLTIVYPA
-46 DGPLASKLVVEAIIA
+46 DGPLASQLAVEAIIA

-90 FHLFYDLAGNFIA
+90 FHLFYDLSGNFIA

-193 RKNLTGYT
+193 RKNLTGYS
-201 STIDLTSVVTRIVP
+201 STVDLTSVVTRIVP

-228 DSPHLNA
+228 DSPRVDH
-235 YAIPHIKVMRY
+235 YVIPHIKVVRY

-316 GDTVTVQHADLGMS
+316 GDTVTVQHADLGVS

-360 QITRQITTA
+360 SITRTITTA
-369 QTAAQMAADLAG
+369 QTVAQMAADLAG

-393 HYGPKQ
+393 HYGPTQ

-416 IEIWIYQV
+416 IEIWIYQL

-460 AADDAQAAATAVA
+460 AADDAQAAAAAVG
-473 ARLTVAETE
+473 ARLTEAETE
-482 ISQAREAAS
+482 IGQAREAAS
-491 QAEATAREAE
+491 QAEATARQAE
-501 AVAGEAGMKVTGLE
+501 AVAGEAGVKVAGLE

-537 SNEARFTELTNADN
+537 SSEAQFTELANADN

-583 ILIAGERIHITG
+583 ILIDGERIHITG
-595 RTSIDDATVTSAMI
+595 RTSIDDATITTAMI
-609 ANAAITDAKIANL
+609 ANAAITDAKIACL

-657 MIANAAITDAK
+657 MIADAAITDAK

-679 GTLSAARI
+679 GTLSAGRI

-727 TTGVLNASRIGA
+727 TTGVLSASRIGA

-776 TLEGSITSSGMN
+776 TLEGTITSSGMR
-788 FYYGTRFIGRTGQ
+788 FYYGSRFIGWTGQ
-801 QYKTGNTSVRGIS
+801 QSKAGAADIRGIS
-814 NSLDT
+814 NSLEYT
-819 QGDYITWSYKKLQ
+819 GDYISWSYKTT
-832 SDDSYTTMLTL
+832 STSTSYTTMLTL

-848 FYGHAGI
+848 FYGKSGI
-855 HLGAELRTHGHSFYT
+855 HLGAALRTHGYDFYT
-870 GENRSVVLQDCTLT
+870 QGNRIIIPQDCTLT
-884 GKGTFAGWAGSS
+884 GVGTYPGWAGSS
-896 NLSKVVFHTYDLMI
+896 GRSKVVFHTNDLYVI
-910 VTNGSF
+910 SGNTF
-916 YNMTRL
+916 YNMTS
-922 VDRVNDLMTR
+922 VFNRVKDLMSR
-932 VNSLILSLNQ
+932 MNSLISLLNQ
-942 GWVKNINDAG
+942 GWVKNINSGANG
-952 NGRITWNYFY
+952 NITWNYFS
-962 NTGLSTMSTNLN
+962 NTGLSSMSTALS

>member
-29 VVEELGGAY
+29 VMEELGGAY

-46 DGPLASKLVVEAIIA
+46 DGPLASKLAVEAIIA

-154 DQGSDNTFASRWAGE
+154 NQGSDNTFASRWTGE
-169 LTRDNWHIHHAATRG
+169 LTRDNWHIHHTATRG

-278 EFTTNHVDTPAA
+278 EFTTNHIDTPAA

-300 STAEY
+300 STTEY

-316 GDTVTVQHADLGMS
+316 GDTVTVQHADLGVS

-460 AADDAQAAATAVA
+460 AADDAQAAAIAVA
-473 ARLTVAETE
+473 ARLTEAETE

-595 RTSIDDATVTSAMI
+595 QTSIDNATVTTAMI

>member
-169 LTRDNWHIHHAATRG
+169 LTRDNWHIHHTATRG

-228 DSPHLNA
+228 DSPHVDH

-273 QAAKT
+273 QAAKA

-290 SYTVSFVDLA
+290 SYTISFVDLA
-300 STAEY
+300 STSEY

-316 GDTVTVQHADLGMS
+316 GDTVTVQHADLGVS

-409 FRDNGES
+409 FKDNGES

-424 TDTGE
+424 TDTGK
-429 PGWVALATDLN
+429 PGWVTLATDLN

-460 AADDAQAAATAVA
+460 AADDAQAAAAAVG
-473 ARLTVAETE
+473 ARLTEAEAE
-482 ISQAREAAS
+482 IGQAREAAS

-537 SNEARFTELTNADN
+537 SSEARFTELTNADN

-583 ILIAGERIHITG
+583 ILIDGKRIHITG
-595 RTSIDDATVTSAMI
+595 QTSIDNATITTAMI

-630 TLAAA
+630 TLSAG

-649 ADGFIKTA
+649 ANGFIKTA
-657 MIANAAITDAK
+657 MIAE
-668 IGSLSASKITT
+668 
-679 GTLSAARI
+679 
-687 AAGSITSDK
+687 
-696 LTIATGFIQTG
+696 
-707 MIADAAITSAK
+707 AAITSAK
-718 IGALDAGKI
+718 IAALDAGKI
-727 TTGVLNASRIGA
+727 TTGTLNAARIGA
-739 RSITA
+739 KSITA

-761 SIRISPT
+761 SIRITPT
-768 QIAWYNGS
+768 QISWYSGS
-776 TLEGSITSSGMN
+776 SLEGTITSSGLR
-788 FYYGTRFIGRTGQ
+788 FWYGTRYIGEMARRAKKDATDIQ
-801 QYKTGNTSVRGIS
+801 GIV
-814 NSLDT
+814 NQLAYR
-819 QGDYITWSYKKLQ
+819 GDYVAWTYQ
-832 SDDSYTTMLTL
+832 TTSTGDYFTCLTL
-843 DPRGK
+843 DPKGK
-848 FYGHAGI
+848 FYGRAGI
-855 HLGAELRTHGHSFYT
+855 HLGADLRINGNKVYT
-870 GENRSVVLQDCTLT
+870 SDTRYVMFQDVAFS
-884 GKGTFAGWAGSS
+884 GKGTYATLSGSS
-896 NLSKVVFHTYDLMI
+896 GLARIGFHTYDLLI
-910 VTNGSF
+910 TTNGTF
-916 YNMTRL
+916 YNMSRAFDRL
-922 VDRVNDLMTR
+922 KDLMTR
-932 VNSLILSLNQ
+932 VNEIIRRLNY
-942 GWVKNINDAG
+942 GWIVSISGSGSN
-952 NGRITWNYFY
+952 ITWTNYN
-962 NTGLSTMSTNLN
+962 NTGLSAMSTTLV

>member
-515 SSVSQAQHR
+515 SLVSQAQHR

-595 RTSIDDATVTSAMI
+595 RTSIDDATVTTAMI

>member
-1 MLTVHAPTATTFTA
+1 MLSVHAPTATTFTA
-15 TGEGVLDPELIDAR
+15 TGEGVLDPELINAR

-38 QLTVTYPA
+38 QLRITYPA
-46 DGPLASKLVVEAIIA
+46 DGPLASKLTVEAIIA
-61 APVPGTTIR
+61 APVPGSSVR

-77 VTTSLDGLLEVTA
+77 ITTSLGGLLEVTA

-118 LLRSATTPHRF
+118 LLGAATTKHRF
-129 TATSSDTATRAS
+129 TATSSDTATIAS

-154 DQGSDNTFASRWAGE
+154 DQGSDNTFASRWKGE
-169 LTRDNWHIHHAATRG
+169 LTRDNFHIHHAATRG
-184 ADRGVVIRD
+184 HDRGVVIRD

-201 STIDLTSVVTRIVP
+201 STVDLTSVVTRVVP

-228 DSPHLNA
+228 DSPHLDN

-246 PDIKAIADADNPRE
+246 PEIKAIADVDHPRE

-273 QAAKT
+273 QAAEA
-278 EFTTNHVDTPAA
+278 EFTTNHIDTPTA

-300 STAEY
+300 STTEY

-316 GDTVTVQHADLGMS
+316 GDTVTVRHADLGVS

-339 YDPLQQAY
+339 YDPLRQAY
-347 VSVELGSVAGKFT
+347 ISVELGTVADKFT
-360 QITRQITTA
+360 SITRTISTA
-369 QTAAQMAADLAG
+369 QTAAQVAADLAG

-393 HYGPKQ
+393 HYGPLQ
-399 PAAARLGDTW
+399 PAVARLGDTW
-409 FRDNGES
+409 FKDNGES
-416 IEIWIYQV
+416 VEIWIYQL

-454 VEAAKT
+454 VEAVK
-460 AADDAQAAATAVA
+460 AAAEEAQEAVA
-473 ARLTVAETE
+473 AVGAYLIESQDV
-482 ISQAREAAS
+482 INQARDAAS
-491 QAEATAREAE
+491 QAEATAQQAE
-501 AVAGEAGMKVTGLE
+501 AVAAEARVKAAGLE
-515 SSVSQAQHR
+515 SSVSQAQYR
-524 ADTAYETARQVQT
+524 ANTAYETAQQAQ
-537 SNEARFTELTNADN
+537 SSSEAWFTELTNADN
-551 SLASSLSMMA
+551 SLASSLSMMS
-561 SDLNLRVRSGEIISQ
+561 SDLNLRVRSGEVISQ

-583 ILIAGERIHITG
+583 VLIDGNRIHITG
-595 RTSIDDATVTSAMI
+595 QTSIDDATITTANI
-609 ANAAITDAKIANL
+609 ADAAITDAKIANL

-649 ADGFIKTA
+649 ANGFITTA

-679 GTLSAARI
+679 GTLAAARI

-696 LTIATGFIQTG
+696 LTIANGFITTA

-718 IGALDAGKI
+718 IAALDAGKI
-727 TTGVLNASRIGA
+727 TTGVLGAARIGA

-788 FYYGTRFIGRTGQ
+788 FFYGTRFIGTTGQ
-801 QYKTGNTSVRGIS
+801 QYKTGNTNVRGIS

-848 FYGHAGI
+848 FYGQTGI

-870 GENRSVVLQDCTLT
+870 AENRSVVLQDCTLT

-896 NLSKVVFHTYDLMI
+896 NLSKVVFHTYDLLI

-916 YNMTRL
+916 YNMSRL

-932 VNSLILSLNQ
+932 MNSLIVSLNQ
-942 GWVKNINDAG
+942 GWVKNINSGANG
-952 NGRITWNYFY
+952 NITWNYFS

>member
-169 LTRDNWHIHHAATRG
+169 LTRDNWHIHQAATRG

-595 RTSIDDATVTSAMI
+595 RTSIDDATVTTAMI

>member
-38 QLTVTYPA
+38 QLTVSYPA

-169 LTRDNWHIHHAATRG
+169 LTRDNWHIHHTATRG

-316 GDTVTVQHADLGMS
+316 GDTVTVQHADLGVS

-460 AADDAQAAATAVA
+460 AADDAQAAAIAVG
-473 ARLTVAETE
+473 ARLTEAETE

-583 ILIAGERIHITG
+583 ILIDGKRIHITG
-595 RTSIDDATVTSAMI
+595 RTSIDNATITTAMI

>member
-595 RTSIDDATVTSAMI
+595 RTSIDDATVTTAMI

-622 SAAKITTG
+622 SAA
-630 TLAAA
+630 
-635 RIAAGSITSDKLTI
+635 
-649 ADGFIKTA
+649 
-657 MIANAAITDAK
+657 
-668 IGSLSASKITT
+668 KITT

>member
-1 MLTVHAPTATTFTA
+1 MLTVHASTATTFTA

-46 DGPLASKLVVEAIIA
+46 DGPLASQLAVEAIIA

-118 LLRSATTPHRF
+118 LLSAATTKHRF
-129 TATSSDTATRAS
+129 TATSSDTATSAS

-201 STIDLTSVVTRIVP
+201 ATVDLTSVVTRIVP

-228 DSPHLNA
+228 DSPHVDH

-246 PDIKAIADADNPRE
+246 PDIKAIADAENPRE

-273 QAAKT
+273 QAARA
-278 EFTTNHVDTPAA
+278 EYATNHIDTPAA

-300 STAEY
+300 STTEY

-316 GDTVTVQHADLGMS
+316 GDTVTVQHADLGVS

-339 YDPLQQAY
+339 YDPLRQTY
-347 VSVELGSVAGKFT
+347 ISVELGSVAGKFT
-360 QITRQITTA
+360 SITRTITTA

-393 HYGPKQ
+393 HYGPTQ

-409 FRDNGES
+409 FKDNGES

-424 TDTGE
+424 TDTGK
-429 PGWVALATDLN
+429 PGWVTLATDLN

-460 AADDAQAAATAVA
+460 AADDAQAAAAAVG
-473 ARLTVAETE
+473 ARLTEAEAE
-482 ISQAREAAS
+482 IGQAREAAS
-491 QAEATAREAE
+491 QAEATARQAE
-501 AVAGEAGMKVTGLE
+501 AVAGEAGVKVAGLE
-515 SSVSQAQHR
+515 SSVSQARHR

-537 SNEARFTELTNADN
+537 SSEARFTELANADN

-583 ILIAGERIHITG
+583 ILIDGKRIHITG
-595 RTSIDDATVTSAMI
+595 RTSIDNATITTAMI

-630 TLAAA
+630 TLSAG

-649 ADGFIKTA
+649 ANGFIKTA
-657 MIANAAITDAK
+657 MIAE
-668 IGSLSASKITT
+668 
-679 GTLSAARI
+679 
-687 AAGSITSDK
+687 
-696 LTIATGFIQTG
+696 
-707 MIADAAITSAK
+707 AAITSAK
-718 IGALDAGKI
+718 IAALDAGKI
-727 TTGVLNASRIGA
+727 TTGTLNAARIGA
-739 RSITA
+739 KSITA

-761 SIRISPT
+761 SIRITPT
-768 QIAWYNGS
+768 QISWYSGS
-776 TLEGSITSSGMN
+776 SLEGTITSSGLR
-788 FYYGTRFIGRTGQ
+788 FWYGTRYIGEMARRAKKDATDIQ
-801 QYKTGNTSVRGIS
+801 GIV
-814 NSLDT
+814 NQLAYR
-819 QGDYITWSYKKLQ
+819 GDYVAWTYQ
-832 SDDSYTTMLTL
+832 TTSTGDYFTCLTL
-843 DPRGK
+843 DPKGK
-848 FYGHAGI
+848 FYGRAGI
-855 HLGAELRTHGHSFYT
+855 HLGADLRINGNKVYT
-870 GENRSVVLQDCTLT
+870 SDTRYVMFQDVAFS
-884 GKGTFAGWAGSS
+884 GKGTYATLSGSS
-896 NLSKVVFHTYDLMI
+896 GLARIGFHTYDLLI
-910 VTNGSF
+910 TTNGTF
-916 YNMTRL
+916 YNMSRAFDRL
-922 VDRVNDLMTR
+922 KDLMTR
-932 VNSLILSLNQ
+932 VNEIIRRLNY
-942 GWVKNINDAG
+942 GWIVSISGSGSN
-952 NGRITWNYFY
+952 ITWTNYN
-962 NTGLSTMSTNLN
+962 NTGLSAMSTTLV

>member
-29 VVEELGGAY
+29 VIEELGGAY

-46 DGPLASKLVVEAIIA
+46 DGPLASKLAVEAIIA

-246 PDIKAIADADNPRE
+246 PDIKAIADAENPRE

-278 EFTTNHVDTPAA
+278 EYATNHVDTPAA

-305 ADLAELETVLL
+305 ADLVELETVLL
-316 GDTVTVQHADLGMS
+316 GDTVTVQHADLGVS

-360 QITRQITTA
+360 QITRTITTA

-393 HYGPKQ
+393 HYGPTQ

-409 FRDNGES
+409 FKDNGES

-424 TDTGE
+424 TDTGK
-429 PGWVALATDLN
+429 PGWVTLATDLN

-460 AADDAQAAATAVA
+460 AADDAQAAAAAVG
-473 ARLTVAETE
+473 ARLTEAEAE
-482 ISQAREAAS
+482 IGQAREAAS
-491 QAEATAREAE
+491 QAEATARQAE
-501 AVAGEAGMKVTGLE
+501 AVAGEAGVKVAGIE
-515 SSVSQAQHR
+515 SSVSQARHR

-537 SNEARFTELTNADN
+537 SSEARFTELANADN

-583 ILIAGERIHITG
+583 ILIDGKRIHITG
-595 RTSIDDATVTSAMI
+595 RTSIDNATITTAMI

-630 TLAAA
+630 TLSAG

-679 GTLSAARI
+679 GTLSAGRI

-696 LTIATGFIQTG
+696 LTIANGFIKTA
-707 MIADAAITSAK
+707 MIAEAAITSAK
-718 IGALDAGKI
+718 IAALDAGKI
-727 TTGVLNASRIGA
+727 TTGTLNAARIGA
-739 RSITA
+739 KSITA

-761 SIRISPT
+761 SIRITPT
-768 QIAWYNGS
+768 QISWYSGS
-776 TLEGSITSSGMN
+776 SLEGTITSSGLR
-788 FYYGTRFIGRTGQ
+788 FWYGTRYIGEMARRAKKDATDIQ
-801 QYKTGNTSVRGIS
+801 GIV
-814 NSLDT
+814 NQLAYR
-819 QGDYITWSYKKLQ
+819 GDYVAWTYQ
-832 SDDSYTTMLTL
+832 TTSTGDYFTCLTL
-843 DPRGK
+843 DPKGK
-848 FYGHAGI
+848 FYGRAGI
-855 HLGAELRTHGHSFYT
+855 HLGADLRINGNKVYT
-870 GENRSVVLQDCTLT
+870 SDTRYVMFQDVAFS
-884 GKGTFAGWAGSS
+884 GKGTYATLSGSS
-896 NLSKVVFHTYDLMI
+896 GLARIGFHTYDLLI
-910 VTNGSF
+910 TTNGTF
-916 YNMTRL
+916 YNMSRAFDRL
-922 VDRVNDLMTR
+922 KDLMTR
-932 VNSLILSLNQ
+932 VNEIIRRLNY
-942 GWVKNINDAG
+942 GWIVSISGSGSN
-952 NGRITWNYFY
+952 ITWTNYN
-962 NTGLSTMSTNLN
+962 NTGLSAMSTTLV

>member
-154 DQGSDNTFASRWAGE
+154 DQASDNTFASRWAGE
-169 LTRDNWHIHHAATRG
+169 LTRDNWHIHHTATRG

-316 GDTVTVQHADLGMS
+316 GDTVTVQHADLGVS

-416 IEIWIYQV
+416 IEIWIYQL

-460 AADDAQAAATAVA
+460 AADDAQAAAIAVA
-473 ARLTVAETE
+473 ARLTVAEAE
-482 ISQAREAAS
+482 IGQAREAAS

-537 SNEARFTELTNADN
+537 SSEARFTELTNADN

-561 SDLNLRVRSGEIISQ
+561 SDLNLRVRSSEIVSQ

-595 RTSIDDATVTSAMI
+595 RTSIDDATVTTAMI
-609 ANAAITDAKIANL
+609 ANAAITDAKISNL

-696 LTIATGFIQTG
+696 LTISNGFIKTA

-744 DKLAT
+744 DKLAA

-761 SIRISPT
+761 SIRITPT
-768 QIAWYNGS
+768 QISWYSGS
-776 TLEGSITSSGMN
+776 SLEGTITSSGLR
-788 FYYGTRFIGRTGQ
+788 FWYGTRYIGEMARRAKKDATDIQ
-801 QYKTGNTSVRGIS
+801 GIV
-814 NSLDT
+814 NQLAYR
-819 QGDYITWSYKKLQ
+819 GDYVAWTYQ
-832 SDDSYTTMLTL
+832 TTSTGDYFTCLTL
-843 DPRGK
+843 DPKGK
-848 FYGHAGI
+848 FYGRAGI
-855 HLGAELRTHGHSFYT
+855 HLGADLRINGNKVYT
-870 GENRSVVLQDCTLT
+870 SDTRYVMFQDVAFS
-884 GKGTFAGWAGSS
+884 GKGTYATLSGSS
-896 NLSKVVFHTYDLMI
+896 GLARIGFHTYDLLI
-910 VTNGSF
+910 TTNGTF
-916 YNMTRL
+916 YNMSRAFDRL
-922 VDRVNDLMTR
+922 KDLMTR
-932 VNSLILSLNQ
+932 VNEIIRRLNY
-942 GWVKNINDAG
+942 GWIVSISGSGSN
-952 NGRITWNYFY
+952 ITWTNYN
-962 NTGLSTMSTNLN
+962 NTGLSAMSTTLV

>member
-278 EFTTNHVDTPAA
+278 EFSTNHVDTPAA

-460 AADDAQAAATAVA
+460 AADDAQAAATAAATAVA

-595 RTSIDDATVTSAMI
+595 RTSIDDATVTTAMI

-622 SAAKITTG
+622 SASKITTG
-630 TLAAA
+630 TLA
-635 RIAAGSITSDKLTI
+635 
-649 ADGFIKTA
+649 
-657 MIANAAITDAK
+657 
-668 IGSLSASKITT
+668 
-679 GTLSAARI
+679 AARI

>member
-15 TGEGVLDPELIDAR
+15 TGEGVLDPDLIDAR

-38 QLTVTYPA
+38 QLTIVYPA
-46 DGPLASKLVVEAIIA
+46 DGPLASQLAVEAIIA

-154 DQGSDNTFASRWAGE
+154 DQASDNTFASRWAGE
-169 LTRDNWHIHHAATRG
+169 LTRDNWHIHHTATRG

-193 RKNLTGYT
+193 RKNLTGYS
-201 STIDLTSVVTRIVP
+201 STVDLTSVVTRIVP

-228 DSPHLNA
+228 DSPRVDH
-235 YAIPHIKVMRY
+235 YVIPHIKVVRY

-316 GDTVTVQHADLGMS
+316 GDTVTVQHADLGVS

-393 HYGPKQ
+393 HYGPTQ
-399 PAAARLGDTW
+399 PAAVRLGDTW
-409 FRDNGES
+409 FKDNGET
-416 IEIWIYQV
+416 IEIWIYQL

-460 AADDAQAAATAVA
+460 AADDAQAAAIAVA
-473 ARLTVAETE
+473 ARLTVAEAE
-482 ISQAREAAS
+482 IGQA
-491 QAEATAREAE
+491 
-501 AVAGEAGMKVTGLE
+501 
-515 SSVSQAQHR
+515 
-524 ADTAYETARQVQT
+524 
-537 SNEARFTELTNADN
+537 
-551 SLASSLSMMA
+551 
-561 SDLNLRVRSGEIISQ
+561 
-576 INISPET
+576 
-583 ILIAGERIHITG
+583 
-595 RTSIDDATVTSAMI
+595 
-609 ANAAITDAKIANL
+609 
-622 SAAKITTG
+622 
-630 TLAAA
+630 
-635 RIAAGSITSDKLTI
+635 
-649 ADGFIKTA
+649 
-657 MIANAAITDAK
+657 
-668 IGSLSASKITT
+668 
-679 GTLSAARI
+679 
-687 AAGSITSDK
+687 
-696 LTIATGFIQTG
+696 
-707 MIADAAITSAK
+707 
-718 IGALDAGKI
+718 
-727 TTGVLNASRIGA
+727 
-739 RSITA
+739 
-744 DKLAT
+744 
-749 NAIQVG
+749 
-755 LAGWTS
+755 
-761 SIRISPT
+761 
-768 QIAWYNGS
+768 
-776 TLEGSITSSGMN
+776 
-788 FYYGTRFIGRTGQ
+788 
-801 QYKTGNTSVRGIS
+801 
-814 NSLDT
+814 
-819 QGDYITWSYKKLQ
+819 
-832 SDDSYTTMLTL
+832 
-843 DPRGK
+843 
-848 FYGHAGI
+848 
-855 HLGAELRTHGHSFYT
+855 
-870 GENRSVVLQDCTLT
+870 
-884 GKGTFAGWAGSS
+884 
-896 NLSKVVFHTYDLMI
+896 
-910 VTNGSF
+910 
-916 YNMTRL
+916 
-922 VDRVNDLMTR
+922 
-932 VNSLILSLNQ
+932 
-942 GWVKNINDAG
+942 
-952 NGRITWNYFY
+952 
-962 NTGLSTMSTNLN
+962 